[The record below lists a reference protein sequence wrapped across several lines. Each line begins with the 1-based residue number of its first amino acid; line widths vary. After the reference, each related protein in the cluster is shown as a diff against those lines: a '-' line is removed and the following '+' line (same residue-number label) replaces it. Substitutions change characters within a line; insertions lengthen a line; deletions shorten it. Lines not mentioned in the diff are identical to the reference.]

1 MHLKTAINKI
11 FFMSVDV
18 VKIARTKSPCSYFF
32 LIYFDVFIL
41 IIFNHDFDE
50 EDRKKENFHPCN

>member
-18 VKIARTKSPCSYFF
+18 VKIARTKSLCSYFF

-41 IIFNHDFDE
+41 IIFNHLLYVLGF
-50 EDRKKENFHPCN
+50 R